1 MPNFDRTG
9 PQGQG
14 ELTGR
19 KRGRCNNTQTAQSEK
34 ITEQST
40 ENKNIIFGIG
50 RGGEPRGG
58 AGLGNHFG
66 GGGSGRGRRFRR

>member
-14 ELTGR
+14 EMTGR
-19 KRGRCNNTQTAQSEK
+19 RKGRCNFTSEIQTEK
-34 ITEQST
+34 SNEQST
-40 ENKNIIFGIG
+40 ENKNIVFGIG

-58 AGLGNHFG
+58 VGFRNCFG
-66 GGGSGRGRRFRR
+66 GRGRRLRN